1 MAKTTVSVIWRG
13 SRERGAALLA
23 AISPDDPDDFHAEL
37 IGEGKSVELKITI
50 ESGGL
55 GQSRATVDD
64 ILACLSA
71 AESGLD
77 SIE

>member
-1 MAKTTVSVIWRG
+1 MTKAKVSVIWRG
-13 SRERGAALLA
+13 SRGRGSALLA
-23 AISPDDPDDFHAEL
+23 AICPDDPDDFHAEL
-37 IGEGKSVELKITI
+37 VGEGDSVELKISI